1 MEHYFLKNNTFTIK
15 DYENCKTFASFLPAL
30 AGKDGKP
37 LWVFFTNLAQGVSSF
52 GVNSKDT
59 PIIPF
64 ESATLAYQNIA
75 NKSFRSFLKIDG
87 RMYSPFYK
95 YRERPR
101 DMVINIASFSVKER
115 GNGYSY
121 AVEYAT
127 IPHRKYAALI
137 RKVTISNLTK
147 KTHTYE
153 ILDGLPI
160 FFPLGLSNFCY
171 KELVSLMAAY
181 CEIHELDKNT
191 PFIKFK
197 TSTSDEAEV
206 KENLSGNAF
215 FAKDFNGKLLKTYV
229 DPSLV
234 FGDDPSLFTAKPFE
248 DNEYNDFANQI
259 GQTENKIPCAFTSNR
274 VEIKPS
280 ETYTFYEIYGAFD
293 TKEIFFDAE
302 KELTPAAIEKLI
314 KENNDLAEDILSKAT
329 CKTGYPNF
337 DAFLKQSYLDNGLRG
352 GFPTLLDEKNPNS
365 IYYLYSRKHG
375 DMERDYNKFDIPST
389 YYSSGP
395 GNFRDVNQ
403 NRRND
408 LFFSPF
414 VKDYNI
420 KLFFE
425 LIQADGQNPLTVKPP
440 LFFKKAGSKLTYL
453 KDIEE
458 SKAQKIRSLLNE
470 GYSPSQLY
478 TYLRE
483 NFSETDANNLWK
495 KTLSVSEERTEASF
509 GEGYWVDHWTYNVDL
524 LEDYSSVYPDKE
536 KELFFGTDYRY
547 FYSPIYV
554 NPRSEKYVILS
565 DGRVRQYGAI
575 DLKGANEKAKEI
587 GYNMNKGGY
596 LKDRNGKIVVT
607 NLASKIIALISIK
620 FSTLDMEQIGIEM
633 ECEKPGWNDAMNG
646 LPGLFGSGLS
656 ESVELLRLVEYS
668 IEHLS
673 PFEEEKIHLLKEQTS
688 FLKEIINH
696 TDSFL
701 SRKLSS
707 FEYWDKMTSER
718 EKLRLA
724 LKDNAS
730 GEYVDIQIKDIIP
743 FLKKASSILKNG
755 ILKAKELGKGILPS
769 YLIHEAKEYKK
780 TGKKNFL
787 GLETVKVDSFET
799 KTIPAFLEATAR
811 ALKEGHLVT
820 KEDIEKIK
828 QSDLYDKEFHFY
840 KTAEKLDDA
849 PFEIGRVHAFTKGWL
864 ERECNFL
871 HMSYKYLLGLLMG
884 GYTDEFYHEIKTNWT
899 LNMDP
904 KVYGRNPLEASSFVV
919 PTCNPDKSKHGQGFF
934 ARLSGANAEFLN
946 MYVLLFAGKKIF
958 SYENNELSFHLKP
971 LLSNEFFNKNNEASF
986 LLFGSARIIYRKDT
1000 DVDLL
1005 KDGYSLKYLIKGKEY
1020 DRVTGKVASSIREGK
1035 IKKIIVEIH
1044 K

>member
-87 RMYSPFYK
+87 KTYTPFYK
-95 YRERPR
+95 YRERTR
-101 DMVINIASFSVKER
+101 DMSINLASFSIKER

-121 AVEYAT
+121 IVEYST
-127 IPHRKYAALI
+127 IPHKKYAALV

-147 KTHTYE
+147 KKHKYE
-153 ILDGLPI
+153 VLDGLPI
-160 FFPLGLSNFCY
+160 FLPLGLSNYCY

-215 FAKDFNGKLLKTYV
+215 FAKDANGKLLKTYV
-229 DPSLV
+229 DPYLI

-248 DNEYNDFANQI
+248 DKSYADFSNQI
-259 GQTENKIPCAFTSNR
+259 GQTENKIPCAFVSKET
-274 VEIKPS
+274 EIEAS
-280 ETYTFYEIYGAFD
+280 QSYVFYEIYGSFD
-293 TKEIFFDAE
+293 TKEIFFEAE
-302 KELTPAAIEKLI
+302 EELNPDLIEKLM
-314 KENNDLAEDILSKAT
+314 KENDELVNDLLSKAS

-337 DAFLKQSYLDNGLRG
+337 DGFLKQSYLDNGLRG
-352 GFPTLLDEKNPNS
+352 GFPTLLDKKNPNS

-425 LIQADGQNPLTVKPP
+425 LIQADGQNPLTVKAP
-440 LFFKKAGSKLTYL
+440 LFFKKPGAKLSFL
-453 KDIEE
+453 KELDDP
-458 SKAQKIRSLLNE
+458 KANKIRALLND
-470 GYSPSQLY
+470 GYSPSELY
-478 TYLRE
+478 TYLKE
-483 NFSETDANNLWK
+483 NFEDEKIERLWK
-495 KTLSVSEERTEASF
+495 KILSVSEERTEASF
-509 GEGYWVDHWTYNVDL
+509 SEGYWVDHWTYNVDL

-536 KELFFGTDYRY
+536 KELFFESEYRY
-547 FYSPIYV
+547 FYSPVYV
-554 NPRSEKYVILS
+554 NPRSEKYVILN

-575 DLKGANEKAKEI
+575 DLKKANEKAKEI
-587 GYNMNKGGY
+587 GYDMNKGGY
-596 LKDRNGKIVVT
+596 LKDKNGQVIVT
-607 NLASKIIALISIK
+607 NLASKIISLIAIK
-620 FSTLDMEQIGIEM
+620 FSTLDMEQMGIEM

-646 LPGLFGSGLS
+646 LPGLFGSGIS

-668 IEHLS
+668 LKHLRN
-673 PFEEEKIHLLKEQTS
+673 FEKEEIHLLKEQAS
-688 FLKEIINH
+688 FLKEIINL
-696 TDSFL
+696 TDSFIAK
-701 SRKLSS
+701 KLSS
-707 FEYWDKMTSER
+707 FAYWDKMTASR
-718 EKLRLA
+718 EKLRFE
-724 LKDNAS
+724 LKEMAN
-730 GEYVDIQIKDIIP
+730 GEYVSIQIKEALP
-743 FLKKASSILKNG
+743 FLEKAVLILKDG
-755 ILKAKELGKGILPS
+755 IRRAKELGKGILPS
-769 YLIHEAKEYKK
+769 YLIHEAKDYES

-787 GLETVKVDSFET
+787 GLETIKVKSFET
-799 KTIPAFLEATAR
+799 KTIPAFLEASAR
-811 ALKEGHLVT
+811 ALKEGSLIT

-828 QSDLYDKEFHFY
+828 ESDLYDKEFHFY

-871 HMSYKYLLGLLMG
+871 HMSYKYLLGLLMA
-884 GYTDEFYHEIKTNWT
+884 GYVDEFYHEIKTNWT
-899 LNMDP
+899 LNLNP
-904 KVYGRNPLEASSFVV
+904 NVYGRNPLEASSFIV
-919 PTCNPDKSKHGQGFF
+919 PSCNPDPSKHGQGFF

-946 MYVLLFAGKKIF
+946 MYVLLFAGKEIF
-958 SYENNELSFHLKP
+958 SYENQELSFHLKP
-971 LLSNEFFNKNNEASF
+971 LLSNEFFNKNLEASF
-986 LLFGSARIIYRKDT
+986 VLFGSTKIIYKKDE
-1000 DVDLL
+1000 DIDLL
-1005 KDGYSLKYLIKGKEY
+1005 KDNCSLTYVIKGKKYE
-1020 DRVTGKVASSIREGK
+1020 KVSGNLAKSIRDGK